1 MALEVDSADGAPAD
15 AELDGAPGDGAELDS
30 APADSGSDAGPFD
43 LTQCRVVASDTVPLP
58 EASGA
63 AMLDEAGRRI
73 LLVADSGNAGRALI
87 IDRERGESTGATLP
101 LGDGGDDVEGL
112 ERAPDGR
119 IFGLSSNG
127 FLRAWQESADGFE
140 LVYGPTP
147 VSDDPAWVC
156 DPFGVNCAANF
167 EGICLH
173 PAPTT
178 HCVGWAASKAK
189 GVLVCLVAE
198 GNGYRVDGAITIPV
212 AEVEQLSGCAFEP
225 DGPQRLLVGGNLY
238 ASSAIWVVDPETK
251 LVRQFAEPGAL
262 NQETLIM
269 VPGGLLYSFG
279 DAQDLLGDLSP
290 STNFECRAPA
300 PRSR

>member
-1 MALEVDSADGAPAD
+1 M
-15 AELDGAPGDGAELDS
+15 LDVAADS
-30 APADSGSDAGPFD
+30 APADATPDAGLFD
-43 LTQCRVVASDTVPLP
+43 LTQCRVVAADSVPLP

-63 AMLDEAGRRI
+63 AMLDRAGRRV
-73 LLVADSGNAGRALI
+73 LLVADSGNNGRALI
-87 IDRERGESTGATLP
+87 IDRDRGESIGVTLP

-127 FLRAWQESADGFE
+127 YLRAWQASDDGFT
-140 LVYGPTP
+140 LVYGPTA
-147 VSDDPAWVC
+147 VSDEATWVC

-173 PAPTT
+173 PAPAAG
-178 HCVGWAASKAK
+178 CVGWAASKAK

-198 GNGYRVDGAITIPV
+198 GNGYRVDGTVTIPV
-212 AEVEQLSGCAFEP
+212 AEADQLSGCAFEP
-225 DGPQRLLVGGNLY
+225 DAPHRLLVGGNLY
-238 ASSAIWVVDPETK
+238 SSSAIWLVDPATNAVQA
-251 LVRQFAEPGAL
+251 LAERGAP
-262 NQETLIM
+262 NQETLILL
-269 VPGGLLYSFG
+269 PGGDLWSFG

-290 STNFECRAPA
+290 SVILECRASA